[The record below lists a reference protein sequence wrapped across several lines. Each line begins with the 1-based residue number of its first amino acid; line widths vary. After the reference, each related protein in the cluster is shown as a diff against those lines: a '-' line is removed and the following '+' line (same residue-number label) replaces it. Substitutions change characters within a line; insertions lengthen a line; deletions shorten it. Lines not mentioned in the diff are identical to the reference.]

1 MGDIRAGW
9 NRLPSFYCW
18 ISSFYDLSFVA
29 HVTSH
34 SSYCTFFNILQ
45 VILWLVCFNTK
56 SIFSQNN
63 ACEKNIFINFH
74 PLIVDYLFVT
84 SKTKMAALIKI
95 MRTMDDWQPH
105 SAITPA
111 PIPQHTRDLFCLF
124 VTFPFGSAQKKSE
137 NLQVYIH
144 SNTLHIYIFNIHR
157 F

>member
-1 MGDIRAGW
+1 M
-9 NRLPSFYCW
+9 
-18 ISSFYDLSFVA
+18 
-29 HVTSH
+29 SH
-34 SSYCTFFNILQ
+34 HIHLIVHFSTFFKTPFGWSVSTLSQ
-45 VILWLVCFNTK
+45 YFNK
-56 SIFSQNN
+56 MMHVK
-63 ACEKNIFINFH
+63 KNIFINFQ